1 MGKKVN
7 LSNRTHLKTSFS
19 FLYVFSHIRY
29 VFDIVKKHYQQGLNM
44 KCTMLTFFFFSFT
57 FSATQGAF
65 AGHCEEYRE
74 GYETIFKQIVLM
86 VL

>member
-44 KCTMLTFFFFSFT
+44 KCTMLTLFFFFFHI
-57 FSATQGAF
+57 FSYPSHF

>member
-44 KCTMLTFFFFSFT
+44 KCTMLTLFFFFFLSHFQLPK
-57 FSATQGAF
+57 SLCWA
-65 AGHCEEYRE
+65 
-74 GYETIFKQIVLM
+74 L
-86 VL
+86 

>member
-44 KCTMLTFFFFSFT
+44 KCTMLTFFFFLSHFQLPKALLLGT
-57 FSATQGAF
+57 VRST
-65 AGHCEEYRE
+65 EKVTRLYLNR
-74 GYETIFKQIVLM
+74 
-86 VL
+86 